1 MEEPFGD
8 EAARHAIVQAEEDT
22 NVAMRF
28 LLEEVLTSSDEE
40 ESQFGGSNRGRAPN
54 KDRDFLAAYQ
64 RVVVNYFN
72 GLQSVCDDKDF
83 E

>member
-1 MEEPFGD
+1 MEDPFGD

-22 NVAMRF
+22 NVSMRF

-40 ESQFGGSNRGRAPN
+40 ESQFGGSNCGQAPN
-54 KDRDFLAAYQ
+54 KDHDFLAAYQ

-72 GLQSVCDDKDF
+72 GPQSVCDDKDF